1 MSETDRI
8 IEALRQNPYEKIHRR
23 LRTCSWCGE
32 GIFEADNYY
41 KIAGVITS
49 YSIHYTK
56 LYDSRLWR

>member
-32 GIFEADNYY
+32 GIFEGDNYY
-41 KIAGVITS
+41 KIAGRTYCERCVDKS
-49 YSIHYTK
+49 K
-56 LYDSRLWR
+56 VLG